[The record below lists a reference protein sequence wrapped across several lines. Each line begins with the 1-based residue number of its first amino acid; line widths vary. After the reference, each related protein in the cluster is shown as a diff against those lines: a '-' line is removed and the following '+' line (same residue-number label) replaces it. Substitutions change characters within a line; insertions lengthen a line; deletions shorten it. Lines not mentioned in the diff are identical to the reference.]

1 MRRTS
6 YTKEYAMILP
16 NATGDVFASDGRL
29 LRVDVIA
36 SGRHEV

>member
-6 YTKEYAMILP
+6 YTKEDAMMMP

-36 SGRHEV
+36 GGRHEV

>member
-6 YTKEYAMILP
+6 YAKEDAMIMP
-16 NATGDVFASDGRL
+16 NATGHVFASDGRL

-36 SGRHEV
+36 GGRHEV

>member
-1 MRRTS
+1 
-6 YTKEYAMILP
+6 MIMP
-16 NATGDVFASDGRL
+16 NAMGDVFASDGRS

>member
-1 MRRTS
+1 
-6 YTKEYAMILP
+6 MILP

-29 LRVDVIA
+29 LRLDVIA

>member
-1 MRRTS
+1 
-6 YTKEYAMILP
+6 MILP
-16 NATGDVFASDGRL
+16 NATGDVLPSDGRL

>member
-6 YTKEYAMILP
+6 YTKEDAIVMP
-16 NATGDVFASDGRL
+16 NATSDLYASDGRL

>member
-1 MRRTS
+1 
-6 YTKEYAMILP
+6 MILP

-36 SGRHEV
+36 SRRHEV

>member
-1 MRRTS
+1 
-6 YTKEYAMILP
+6 MILP

>member
-1 MRRTS
+1 
-6 YTKEYAMILP
+6 MIMP